1 MSDIID
7 NRDRHLAEQI
17 RTNLDSST
25 AAHFAVGYFFLSGFT
40 AIADKLPHI
49 KHLRLLI
56 GNTTNRQ
63 TIEQIAQGYQQLEL
77 IEDRLDAQTYPN
89 HQALVTDN
97 SKQVRSQLELMEQ
110 SDESETLVKNLVQTI
125 EEKRLEVKVYTKGVL
140 HAKAYIFDYGDIFD
154 GKGKKLDR
162 SEQGI
167 AIVGSSNLTL
177 SGLNNNTELN
187 VVIHGNDNHQQL
199 TNWFDQLWDV
209 AEDFDAVLMQEMKQ
223 SWVMNIA
230 TPYDVYMKTLYH
242 LVRDRLELA
251 PVDIIIDPN
260 DISKQLADFQTRAV
274 QNAIQNIQNYGGAFV
289 SDVVGLGK
297 SYIGAAIVKR
307 MEQKERARTLII
319 CPPPLMEMWER
330 YNEKYHLNARVL
342 SMGMLKSDDE
352 HGLRTL
358 LEDEKYKHR
367 DFVLVDESH
376 HLRNYGTQRYKVL
389 QAYLAAGD
397 KRCCFLTATPRNKSA
412 WDIYHQIK
420 LFHQTDITNLPIDP
434 QNLKLYFQMVEKGD
448 RNLPDLLSHILI
460 RRTRNHILR
469 FYGLDS
475 ETNLSIATSPHIN
488 EYLSGQRKAYILVGG
503 RHQYFP
509 KRRLE
514 TIEYSIE
521 DTYDGL
527 YQQLRQYLGKS
538 SKQKSLKTLTN
549 TLCYAR
555 YGLGNYVLASK
566 QQQEPYKG
574 LQTAG
579 SNLRG
584 LIRVLLFKRFESSVY
599 AFQQTIDR
607 MILAH
612 ERFLIGLDGGLIPAG
627 KEAQDILNDDEAAGE
642 DELDIIDA
650 LRSVSGKYDIEDF
663 VGGASLQE
671 NRAKLTK
678 HIAHDLK
685 ILKQIH
691 QLVAPITPAQDA
703 KLQTLKQWLAKPDI
717 LGKKQIIF
725 TQYADTA
732 QYLYNQITDGSKR
745 SDIEVIHS
753 NSGKDKGRLVQRFA
767 PKANDNYQLKPGET
781 ELNTL
786 IATDILAEGL
796 NLQDGDMIINYDLH
810 WNPVKLIQRF
820 GRIDRIGTEK
830 ETIYGYNFLPELG
843 IEKNLGL
850 KERLQRRIQEIHET
864 IGEDSAILDNS
875 EQLNENA
882 MYAIYEHRDKQLDL
896 FDLEPAPPIDLTDA
910 EEMLRQ
916 LQQHNPNEFDRIVNL
931 PNGIRTAKLAQET
944 GTFVFCESSN
954 INDPSAKRY
963 PQLFL
968 LDRSGEIIS
977 RDISKILS
985 MITAKED
992 TPTALLPQTHN
1003 QTVTQTLRKFGKE
1016 VKIRQSEQRDVKLT
1030 PPQNYI
1036 LRELEKVFKD
1046 DAKEDV
1052 KLIISKLIQTVKS
1065 IHNSTILR
1073 ELKLIKTSDLTG
1085 QSLLNK
1091 LIYLYQQYDLK
1102 AQVNSAPE
1110 PKSDLSIS
1118 KIICSSALQGLGKS

>member
-1 MSDIID
+1 MPTNDIID
-7 NRDRHLAEQI
+7 NRTHKLAEQI

-77 IEDRLDAQTYPN
+77 IRDRQEAQQYPKG
-89 HQALVTDN
+89 QEKQTILADN
-97 SKQVRSQLELMEQ
+97 SHHLRSQLELMEQ
-110 SDESETLVKNLVQTI
+110 SDESEALVKNLVQTI

-162 SEQGI
+162 SERGI

-177 SGLNNNTELN
+177 SGLENNTELN

-199 TNWFDQLWDV
+199 TEWFDRLWDE

-260 DISKQLADFQTRAV
+260 DISKQLAEFQTRAV
-274 QNAIQNIQNYGGAFV
+274 QNAIQNIQKYGGAFV

-297 SYIGAAIVKR
+297 SYIGAAIVKW
-307 MEQKERARTLII
+307 MEQHERARTLII
-319 CPPPLMEMWER
+319 CPPPLIDMWER

-342 SMGMLKSDDE
+342 SMGMLKSDNE

-389 QAYLAAGD
+389 QEYLAAGD
-397 KRCCFLTATPRNKSA
+397 RRCCFLTATPRNKSA

-420 LFHQTDITNLPIDP
+420 LFHPTDITNLPIDP
-434 QNLKLYFQMVEKGD
+434 PDLKQYFSMVEKGE

-469 FYGLDS
+469 FYGFDS
-475 ETNLSIATSPHIN
+475 ETNLPIASNPNFN
-488 EYLSGQRKAYILVGG
+488 EYLSGQRKAYIIVGG
-503 RHQYFP
+503 KHQYFP

-521 DTYDGL
+521 DTYNGL

-538 SKQKSLKTLTN
+538 SKQKSLRTLTN

-555 YGLGNYVLASK
+555 YGLGNYVLPSK

-579 SNLRG
+579 ANLRG

-642 DELDIIDA
+642 DELDIIEA

-663 VGGASLQE
+663 D
-671 NRAKLTK
+671 RAKLTK

-732 QYLYNQITDGSKR
+732 QYLYNQITDDSDR
-745 SDIEVIHS
+745 TDIEVIHS

-767 PKANDNYQLKPGET
+767 PKANHNYQLKSGET

-850 KERLQRRIQEIHET
+850 KEKLKLRIQEIHET

-882 MYAIYEHRDKQLDL
+882 MYAIYEQPKGKQLN
-896 FDLEPAPPIDLTDA
+896 FFEPEPVELTNLTDA
-910 EEMLRQ
+910 EAMFRQ
-916 LQQHNPNEFDRIVNL
+916 LQRDNPDEFDRIVNL

-944 GTFVFCESSN
+944 GTFVFCESGN
-954 INDPSAKRY
+954 INNPSANRY

-968 LDRSGEIIS
+968 LDREGKEVS

-985 MITAKED
+985 IITAQEN

-1003 QTVTQTLRKFGKE
+1003 KTVTKALRRFSKE
-1016 VKIRQSEQRDVKLT
+1016 VGDRQSEQRNFKLT
-1030 PPQNYI
+1030 PAHKYI
-1036 LRELEKVFKD
+1036 LKELEKLFKD
-1046 DAKEDV
+1046 DAEEELKSTINE
-1052 KLIISKLIQTVKS
+1052 LIKTVKS
-1065 IHNSTILR
+1065 IHNPTILR
-1073 ELKLIKTSDLTG
+1073 ELKIVKDNASTG
-1085 QSLLNK
+1085 QSLLSK
-1091 LIYLYQQYDLK
+1091 LFYLYQQYDLK
-1102 AQVNSAPE
+1102 AQINSVSE
-1110 PKSDLSIS
+1110 PKNDLSIS
-1118 KIICSSALQGLGKS
+1118 KIVCSSSLQSFG

>member
-97 SKQVRSQLELMEQ
+97 SKQVRSQLELLEQ

-125 EEKRLEVKVYTKGVL
+125 ESKRLEVKVYTKGVL

-199 TNWFDQLWDV
+199 TNWFDELWDV

-223 SWVMNIA
+223 SWVMNLA

-274 QNAIQNIQNYGGAFV
+274 ENALKNIENYGGAFV

-319 CPPPLMEMWER
+319 CPPPLIKMWED
-330 YNEKYHLNARVL
+330 YNEKYQLNARVL
-342 SMGMLKSDDE
+342 SMGMLKRDKE
-352 HGLRTL
+352 HDLRAL

-389 QAYLAAGD
+389 QEYLAAGD
-397 KRCCFLTATPRNKSA
+397 RRCCFLTATPRNKSA

-434 QNLKLYFQMVEKGD
+434 PDLKQYFQMVEKGE

-475 ETNLSIATSPHIN
+475 ETNLSIASSPHIN

-521 DTYDGL
+521 DTYKGL

-538 SKQKSLKTLTN
+538 SQQKSLKTLTN

-579 SNLRG
+579 ANLRG

-612 ERFLIGLDGGLIPAG
+612 NRFLIGLQEGIIPAG
-627 KEAQDILNDDEAAGE
+627 KDAQVILNDEEAAGE

-663 VGGASLQE
+663 D
-671 NRAKLTK
+671 RAKLTK

-732 QYLYNQITDGSKR
+732 QYLYSQITDGINR
-745 SDIEVIHS
+745 DDIEVIHS

-850 KERLQRRIQEIHET
+850 KEKLQRRIQEIHET

-882 MYAIYEHRDKQLDL
+882 MYAIYEHRDKQLDI
-896 FDLEPAPPIDLTDA
+896 FDLEPVPPIDLTDA

-916 LQQHNPNEFDRIVNL
+916 LQRDNPDEFNRIVNL
-931 PNGIRTAKLAQET
+931 PNGIRTAKLASET
-944 GTFVFCESSN
+944 GTFVFCESSS
-954 INDPSAKRY
+954 IDDPSEKRY
-963 PQLFL
+963 PQLLL
-968 LDRSGEIIS
+968 LDRSGQEIS
-977 RDISKILS
+977 RDISKILA
-985 MITAKED
+985 IVAAPKN
-992 TPTALLPQTHN
+992 TPSSLLSQTHN
-1003 QTVTQTLRKFGKE
+1003 QIVTQTLRRFSKE
-1016 VKIRQSEQRDVKLT
+1016 VKQRQSEQRDFKLT
-1030 PPQNYI
+1030 APQNYI
-1036 LRELEKVFKD
+1036 LRELEKLFKD
-1046 DAKEDV
+1046 DVEEDS
-1052 KLIISKLIQTVKS
+1052 KLIINELIKAVKS
-1065 IHNSTILR
+1065 IHNPIILQ
-1073 ELKLIKTSDLTG
+1073 ELKNIKKNGFTE
-1085 QSLLNK
+1085 QSLLDK
-1091 LIYLYQQYDLK
+1091 VIDLYQQYNLK
-1102 AQVNSAPE
+1102 DQINSVSE

-1118 KIICSSALQGLGKS
+1118 KIVCSSDLQGFGKS

>member
-1 MSDIID
+1 M
-7 NRDRHLAEQI
+7 
-17 RTNLDSST
+17 
-25 AAHFAVGYFFLSGFT
+25 
-40 AIADKLPHI
+40 
-49 KHLRLLI
+49 
-56 GNTTNRQ
+56 
-63 TIEQIAQGYQQLEL
+63 
-77 IEDRLDAQTYPN
+77 
-89 HQALVTDN
+89 
-97 SKQVRSQLELMEQ
+97 VR
-110 SDESETLVKNLVQTI
+110 V
-125 EEKRLEVKVYTKGVL
+125 
-140 HAKAYIFDYGDIFD
+140 
-154 GKGKKLDR
+154 KKLDR

-199 TNWFDQLWDV
+199 TNWFDELWDV

-260 DISKQLADFQTRAV
+260 DISKQIADFQTRAV
-274 QNAIQNIQNYGGAFV
+274 ENALKNIENYGGAFV

-319 CPPPLMEMWER
+319 CPPPLMDMWER
-330 YNEKYHLNARVL
+330 YNEKYQLNARVL
-342 SMGMLKSDDE
+342 SMGMLKSDNE

-389 QAYLAAGD
+389 QEYLAAGD

-412 WDIYHQIK
+412 KDIYHQIK
-420 LFHQTDITNLPIDP
+420 LFHPTDITNLPIDP
-434 QNLKLYFQMVEKGD
+434 PDLKQYFGMVEKGE

-475 ETNLSIATSPHIN
+475 ETNLSNGLPSATAIATSPHIN

-521 DTYDGL
+521 ETYNGL
-527 YQQLRQYLGKS
+527 YQQLRQYLAKS
-538 SKQKSLKTLTN
+538 NKQKSLKTLTN

-555 YGLGNYVLASK
+555 YGLGNYVLAAK

-574 LQTAG
+574 LQIAG
-579 SNLRG
+579 ANLRG

-607 MILAH
+607 MIRAH
-612 ERFLIGLDGGLIPAG
+612 ERFLIGLNGGLIPAG

-642 DELDIIDA
+642 DELDIIDT

-663 VGGASLQE
+663 D
-671 NRAKLTK
+671 RAKLTK

-732 QYLYNQITDGSKR
+732 QYLYNQITDDSNR

-767 PKANDNYQLKPGET
+767 PKANDNYQLKSGET

-850 KERLQRRIQEIHET
+850 KEKLKLRIQEIHET

-896 FDLEPAPPIDLTDA
+896 FDLEPASPIDLTDA

-916 LQQHNPNEFDRIVNL
+916 LQQHNPDEFDRIVNL
-931 PNGIRTAKLAQET
+931 PNGIRTAKLAQEA

-954 INDPSAKRY
+954 INDPSANKY

-968 LDRSGEIIS
+968 LDRDGEIIS

-985 MITAKED
+985 IITAKED
-992 TPTALLPQTHN
+992 TQTALLPQAHN
-1003 QTVTQTLRKFGKE
+1003 QTVTKTLRDFSKE
-1016 VKIRQSEQRDVKLT
+1016 VKQRQSEQHSFKLN
-1030 PPQNYI
+1030 PVQKYI
-1036 LRELEKVFKD
+1036 LRELRTLFKD
-1046 DAKEDV
+1046 STEEYLRSTINE
-1052 KLIISKLIQTVKS
+1052 LIRTVKS
-1065 IHNSTILR
+1065 IHNPTILR
-1073 ELKLIKTSDLTG
+1073 ELKIVKDNSFTG
-1085 QSLLNK
+1085 QRLLTK

-1102 AQVNSAPE
+1102 AQINSAPA

-1118 KIICSSALQGLGKS
+1118 KIICSSALQGLGRN

>member
-97 SKQVRSQLELMEQ
+97 SKQVRSQLELLEQ

-125 EEKRLEVKVYTKGVL
+125 ESKRLEVKVYTKGVL

-199 TNWFDQLWDV
+199 TNWFDELWDV

-223 SWVMNIA
+223 SWVMNLA

-251 PVDIIIDPN
+251 PIDIIIDPN

-274 QNAIQNIQNYGGAFV
+274 ENALKNIENYGGAFV

-319 CPPPLMEMWER
+319 CPPPLIKMWED
-330 YNEKYHLNARVL
+330 YNEKYQLNARVL
-342 SMGMLKSDDE
+342 SMGMLKRDKE
-352 HGLRTL
+352 HDLRAL

-389 QAYLAAGD
+389 QEYLAAGD
-397 KRCCFLTATPRNKSA
+397 RRCCFLTATPRNKSA
-412 WDIYHQIK
+412 WDIYYQIK

-434 QNLKLYFQMVEKGD
+434 PDLKQYFQMVEKGE

-475 ETNLSIATSPHIN
+475 ETNLSIASSPHIN

-521 DTYDGL
+521 DTYKGL

-538 SKQKSLKTLTN
+538 SQQKSLKTLTN

-579 SNLRG
+579 ANLRG

-612 ERFLIGLDGGLIPAG
+612 NRFLIGLQEGIIPAG
-627 KEAQDILNDDEAAGE
+627 KDAQVILNDEEAAGE

-663 VGGASLQE
+663 D
-671 NRAKLTK
+671 RAKLTK

-703 KLQTLKQWLAKPDI
+703 KLQTLKHWLAKPDI

-732 QYLYNQITDGSKR
+732 QYLYSQITDGINR
-745 SDIEVIHS
+745 DDIEVIHS

-767 PKANDNYQLKPGET
+767 PKANDNYQFKPGET

-850 KERLQRRIQEIHET
+850 KEKLQRRIQEIHET

-882 MYAIYEHRDKQLDL
+882 MYAIYEHRDKQLDI
-896 FDLEPAPPIDLTDA
+896 FDLEPVPPIDLTDA

-916 LQQHNPNEFDRIVNL
+916 LQRDNPDEFNRIVNL
-931 PNGIRTAKLAQET
+931 PNGIRTAKLASET

-954 INDPSAKRY
+954 INDPSEKRY
-963 PQLFL
+963 PQLLL
-968 LDRSGEIIS
+968 LDRSGQEIS
-977 RDISKILS
+977 RDISKILA
-985 MITAKED
+985 IVAAPKN
-992 TPTALLPQTHN
+992 TPSSLLSQTHN
-1003 QTVTQTLRKFGKE
+1003 QIVTQTLRRFSKE
-1016 VKIRQSEQRDVKLT
+1016 VKQRQSEQRDFKLT
-1030 PPQNYI
+1030 APQNYI
-1036 LRELEKVFKD
+1036 LRELEKLFKD
-1046 DAKEDV
+1046 DIEEDL
-1052 KLIISKLIQTVKS
+1052 KLIINELIRAIKS
-1065 IHNSTILR
+1065 IHNPIILQ
-1073 ELKLIKTSDLTG
+1073 ELKNIKKNGFTG
-1085 QSLLNK
+1085 QSLLDK
-1091 LIYLYQQYDLK
+1091 VIDLYQQYNLK
-1102 AQVNSAPE
+1102 AQIDSVPE
-1110 PKSDLSIS
+1110 RKSDLSIS
-1118 KIICSSALQGLGKS
+1118 KIICSSDLQGLGD

>member
-1 MSDIID
+1 MPTNDIID
-7 NRDRHLAEQI
+7 NRTHKLAEQI

-63 TIEQIAQGYQQLEL
+63 TIEQIAQGYQQLEI
-77 IEDRLDAQTYPN
+77 IEDRLEAQEFANRQT
-89 HQALVTDN
+89 LVTDN

-110 SDESETLVKNLVQTI
+110 SDESETLVKNIVQMI

-177 SGLNNNTELN
+177 SGLKNNTELN

-199 TNWFDQLWDV
+199 TNWFDKLWDE
-209 AEDFDAVLMQEMKQ
+209 AEDFDAALMQEMKQ

-251 PVDIIIDPN
+251 SVDIIIDPN
-260 DISKQLADFQTRAV
+260 DISKKLAEFQTRAV
-274 QNAIQNIQNYGGAFV
+274 ENALKNIENYGGAFV

-307 MEQKERARTLII
+307 MEPARTLII
-319 CPPPLMEMWER
+319 CPPPLIEMWR
-330 YNEKYHLNARVL
+330 SYRATYHLNAEIL
-342 SMGMLKSDDE
+342 SMGMLKSDNE

-358 LEDEKYKHR
+358 LEDKIYKHC
-367 DFVLVDESH
+367 DFVLIDESH

-412 WDIYHQIK
+412 WDIYYQIK

-434 QNLKLYFQMVEKGD
+434 PDLNQYFQMVEKGE

-475 ETNLSIATSPHIN
+475 ETNLSIATSPYIN

-503 RHQYFP
+503 RQQYFP

-521 DTYDGL
+521 DTYNGL

-538 SKQKSLKTLTN
+538 NKQKSLRTLTN

-579 SNLRG
+579 ANLRG

-607 MILAH
+607 MIRAH
-612 ERFLIGLDGGLIPAG
+612 ERFLLGLNGGLIPAG

-663 VGGASLQE
+663 D
-671 NRAKLTK
+671 RAKLTK
-678 HIAHDLK
+678 HITHDLD

-703 KLQTLKQWLAKPDI
+703 KLQTLKKWLAKPDI

-732 QYLYNQITDGSKR
+732 QYLYDQITLDSDRK
-745 SDIEVIHS
+745 DIEVIHS
-753 NSGKDKGRLVQRFA
+753 NSGKDKGSLVQRFA
-767 PKANDNYQLKPGET
+767 PKSNQYQLKAGET

-850 KERLQRRIQEIHET
+850 KEKLKLRIQEIHET

-896 FDLEPAPPIDLTDA
+896 FDLEPAQPIDLTDA
-910 EEMLRQ
+910 EAMLRQ
-916 LQQHNPNEFDRIVNL
+916 LQQHNPDEFDRIVNL

-954 INDPSAKRY
+954 INDPSEKRY
-963 PQLFL
+963 PQLL
-968 LDRSGEIIS
+968 LIDRDGKEI

-1003 QTVTQTLRKFGKE
+1003 QTVTQALREFSKD
-1016 VKIRQSEQRDVKLT
+1016 VKARQSEQRDFKLT
-1030 PPQNYI
+1030 PAQKYI
-1036 LRELEKVFKD
+1036 LKELEKLFKD
-1046 DAKEDV
+1046 DAEEDL
-1052 KLIISKLIQTVKS
+1052 KSIINELIRTVKS
-1065 IHNSTILR
+1065 IHNPIILQ
-1073 ELKLIKTSDLTG
+1073 ELKNIKNNGSVG

-1091 LIYLYQQYDLK
+1091 LINLYRQYDLK
-1102 AQVNSAPE
+1102 AQINSTPQ
-1110 PKSDLSIS
+1110 PKNDLSIS
-1118 KIICSSALQGLGKS
+1118 KIVCSSYLQGF

>member
-1 MSDIID
+1 MPTNDIID
-7 NRDRHLAEQI
+7 NRTHKLAEQI

-63 TIEQIAQGYQQLEL
+63 TIEQIAQGYQRLEI
-77 IEDRLDAQTYPN
+77 IEERLEAQEFADRQT
-89 HQALVTDN
+89 LVTDN

-110 SDESETLVKNLVQTI
+110 SDESETLVKNLVQMI

-140 HAKAYIFDYGDIFD
+140 HAKAYIFDYGEIFD

-199 TNWFDQLWDV
+199 TNWFDELWDK

-251 PVDIIIDPN
+251 PADIIIDPN
-260 DISKQLADFQTRAV
+260 DISKKLANFQAV
-274 QNAIQNIQNYGGAFV
+274 AVDNAIKNIRDYGGAFV

-307 MEQKERARTLII
+307 IRARTLII
-319 CPPPLMEMWER
+319 CPPPLIKMWRR
-330 YNEKYHLNARVL
+330 YIAKYHLNAEVL
-342 SMGMLKSDDE
+342 SMGMLKGDKE

-358 LEDEKYKHR
+358 LENEIYKYC
-367 DFVLVDESH
+367 DFILVDESH
-376 HLRNYGTQRYKVL
+376 HLRSYRTQRYKVL
-389 QAYLAAGD
+389 QEYLAAGD
-397 KRCCFLTATPRNKSA
+397 RRCCFLTATPRNKSA

-434 QNLKLYFQMVEKGD
+434 PDLKQYFQMVEKGD
-448 RNLPDLLSHILI
+448 RSLPDLLSHILI

-521 DTYDGL
+521 DTYNGL

-538 SKQKSLKTLTN
+538 NKQKSLKTLTN

-555 YGLGNYVLASK
+555 YGLGNYVLAAK

-579 SNLRG
+579 ANLRG

-627 KEAQDILNDDEAAGE
+627 KEAQDILNDDEASDE
-642 DELDIIDA
+642 ELDIIAA
-650 LRSVSGKYDIEDF
+650 LRPVSDTYKIEDF
-663 VGGASLQE
+663 DS
-671 NRAKLTK
+671 AKLTK

-732 QYLYNQITDGSKR
+732 QYLYNQITDGSDR

-850 KERLQRRIQEIHET
+850 KEKLKLRIQEIHET
-864 IGEDSAILDNS
+864 IGEDSAILDND
-875 EQLNENA
+875 EDLNADA

-916 LQQHNPNEFDRIVNL
+916 LQQHNPDEFDRIVNL
-931 PNGIRTAKLAQET
+931 PNGIRTARLAKET

-954 INDPSAKRY
+954 INDPSEKRY

-968 LDRSGEIIS
+968 LDRDGKEIS

-1003 QTVTQTLRKFGKE
+1003 QTVSQTLRRFSKE
-1016 VKIRQSEQRDVKLT
+1016 VKIRRSEQRDFKLT
-1030 PPQNYI
+1030 SPQKHI
-1036 LRELEKVFKD
+1036 LKELEKLFKD
-1046 DAKEDV
+1046 DAEE
-1052 KLIISKLIQTVKS
+1052 KLKSTINELVRTVKS
-1065 IHNSTILR
+1065 IHNPTILR
-1073 ELKLIKTSDLTG
+1073 ELKIIKDNGFTG

-1091 LIYLYQQYDLK
+1091 LIYLYKQYDLK
-1102 AQVNSAPE
+1102 AQINSVSE
-1110 PKSDLSIS
+1110 PKNDLSIS
-1118 KIICSSALQGLGKS
+1118 KIICSSALQGLGRN

>member
-1 MSDIID
+1 MPTNDIID
-7 NRDRHLAEQI
+7 NRTHKLAEQI

-77 IEDRLDAQTYPN
+77 IRDRQEAQEFPN
-89 HQALVTDN
+89 HQALITDN
-97 SKQVRSQLELMEQ
+97 SKQVRSQLELMDQ

-140 HAKAYIFDYGDIFD
+140 HAKAYIFDYGEIFD

-162 SEQGI
+162 SEQGV

-199 TNWFDQLWDV
+199 TNWFDELWDV

-230 TPYDVYMKTLYH
+230 TPYDVYMKTLCH
-242 LVRDRLELA
+242 LVRDRLEA
-251 PVDIIIDPN
+251 TPVEIFVDPN
-260 DISKQLADFQTRAV
+260 DISKQLAEFQTRAV
-274 QNAIQNIQNYGGAFV
+274 QNAVQNIQNYGGAFV

-297 SYIGAAIVKR
+297 SFIGAAIIKW
-307 MEQKERARTLII
+307 MEQHERARTLII
-319 CPPPLMEMWER
+319 CPAPLIEMWER

-342 SMGMLKSDDE
+342 SMGMLKSDSE
-352 HGLRTL
+352 SGLRTL
-358 LEDEKYKHR
+358 LEDEKYKNR
-367 DFVLVDESH
+367 DFLLVDESH

-389 QAYLAAGD
+389 QEYLAAGD
-397 KRCCFLTATPRNKSA
+397 RRCCFLTATPRNKSA

-434 QNLKLYFQMVEKGD
+434 PDLKKYFQLIEKGE

-475 ETNLSIATSPHIN
+475 KTNLPIVTN
-488 EYLSGQRKAYILVGG
+488 FQEYLSGQRKAYIMVGG
-503 RHQYFP
+503 KQQFFP
-509 KRRLE
+509 RRQLE

-521 DTYDGL
+521 DTYNGL
-527 YQQLRQYLGKS
+527 YQQLRQHLGKAN
-538 SKQKSLKTLTN
+538 SKKSVKTLSDS
-549 TLCYAR
+549 LCYAR
-555 YGLGNYVLASK
+555 YGLGNYVLTAK
-566 QQQEPYKG
+566 QKQEPYQG
-574 LQTAG
+574 LQKAG
-579 SNLRG
+579 ANLRG

-612 ERFLIGLDGGLIPAG
+612 ERFLVGLDAGLIPAG
-627 KEAQDILNDDEAAGE
+627 KEAQDILNDQEAAGE
-642 DELDIIDA
+642 ELDIIAA
-650 LRSVSGKYDIEDF
+650 LRPISDKYDIQDF
-663 VGGASLQE
+663 NA
-671 NRAKLTK
+671 AKLQQ
-678 HIAHDLK
+678 HISHDLH
-685 ILKQIH
+685 ILRQI
-691 QLVAPITPAQDA
+691 QVLVSPITPAQDA
-703 KLQTLKQWLAKPDI
+703 KLQTLKQWLDKPTI
-717 LGKKQIIF
+717 KGKKQIIF

-732 QYLYNQITDGSKR
+732 QYLYDQLTIDTDR
-745 SDIEVIHS
+745 QDIEVIHS
-753 NSGKDKGRLVQRFA
+753 NNGKDKGHLVQRFA
-767 PKANDNYQLKPGET
+767 PRANDHYQLKSEET

-850 KERLQRRIQEIHET
+850 KQKLQSRIKEIHET
-864 IGEDSAILDNS
+864 IGEDSAILDSS
-875 EQLNENA
+875 EELNESM
-882 MYAIYEHRDKQLDL
+882 MYAIYEKPKDKQLDL
-896 FDLEPAPPIDLTDA
+896 FALEPAPLIDLTDA
-910 EEMLRQ
+910 EELLRQ
-916 LQQHNPNEFDRIVNL
+916 LRQHNPDEFDRIVSL
-931 PNGIRTAKLAQET
+931 PNGIRTARMSQEQ
-944 GTFVFCESSN
+944 GTFVFCESNN
-954 INDPSAKRY
+954 INDPNLKSY
-963 PQLFL
+963 QQLL
-968 LDRSGEIIS
+968 LLNQEGTVVS

-985 MITAKED
+985 IIAAQED
-992 TPTALLPQTHN
+992 TPSLLLPQTYN
-1003 QTVTQTLRKFGKE
+1003 KTVTQTLRGFSKE
-1016 VKIRQSEQRDVKLT
+1016 AKQRQSEQHSHKLDT
-1030 PPQNYI
+1030 SQKYI
-1036 LRELEKVFKD
+1036 LCELEKLFKD
-1046 DAKEDV
+1046 DTEAYLKTAIYELTRIV
-1052 KLIISKLIQTVKS
+1052 KD
-1065 IHNSTILR
+1065 IHSSTILK
-1073 ELKLIKTSDLTG
+1073 EFKTIKNNGIVGQLLLDKLTDL
-1085 QSLLNK
+1085 
-1091 LIYLYQQYDLK
+1091 YWQYDLK
-1102 AQVNSAPE
+1102 TQVNSLPE
-1110 PKSDLSIS
+1110 AKKDLLIS
-1118 KIICSSALQGLGKS
+1118 KIICGSALQRLGEP

>member
-199 TNWFDQLWDV
+199 TNWFDELWDV

-274 QNAIQNIQNYGGAFV
+274 ENALKNIENYGGAFV

-319 CPPPLMEMWER
+319 CPPPLMKMWED

-342 SMGMLKSDDE
+342 SMGMLKRDKE
-352 HGLRTL
+352 HDLRAL

-389 QAYLAAGD
+389 QEYLAAGD
-397 KRCCFLTATPRNKSA
+397 RRCCFLTATPRNKSA
-412 WDIYHQIK
+412 LDIYHQIK

-434 QNLKLYFQMVEKGD
+434 PDLKQYFGMVEKGE

-475 ETNLSIATSPHIN
+475 ETNLSIAASPHIN

-521 DTYDGL
+521 DTYKNGL
-527 YQQLRQYLGKS
+527 YQDLRKYLGIGKS

-579 SNLRG
+579 ANLRG

-612 ERFLIGLDGGLIPAG
+612 ERFLLGLQEGIIPAG
-627 KEAQDILNDDEAAGE
+627 KDAQAILNDEEAAGE

-663 VGGASLQE
+663 DRV
-671 NRAKLTK
+671 KLTK
-678 HIAHDLK
+678 HITHDLK

-691 QLVAPITPAQDA
+691 QLVVPIIPAQDA

-732 QYLYNQITDGSKR
+732 QYLYDQITDDSDR
-745 SDIEVIHS
+745 DDIEVIHS

-850 KERLQRRIQEIHET
+850 KEKLQRRIQEIHET

-896 FDLEPAPPIDLTDA
+896 FDLEPAPSIDLTDA

-916 LQQHNPNEFDRIVNL
+916 LQRDNPNEFNRIVNL
-931 PNGIRTAKLAQET
+931 PNGIRTAKLASDT
-944 GTFVFCESSN
+944 STFVFCESSN
-954 INDPSAKRY
+954 INDPSEKRY

-1003 QTVTQTLRKFGKE
+1003 QTVAQTLRKFSKE
-1016 VKIRQSEQRDVKLT
+1016 VKQRQSEQRDFKLT
-1030 PPQNYI
+1030 PSQNYI
-1036 LRELEKVFKD
+1036 LRELEKMFKNVE
-1046 DAKEDV
+1046 EDL
-1052 KLIISKLIQTVKS
+1052 KLIINELIRAIKS
-1065 IHNSTILR
+1065 IHNPIILQ
-1073 ELKLIKTSDLTG
+1073 ELKNIKKNGFTG
-1085 QSLLNK
+1085 QSLLDK
-1091 LIYLYQQYDLK
+1091 VIDLYQQYNLK
-1102 AQVNSAPE
+1102 AQIDSVPE
-1110 PKSDLSIS
+1110 PKSNLSIS
-1118 KIICSSALQGLGKS
+1118 KIVCSSDLQGFGKS

>member
-7 NRDRHLAEQI
+7 NRDRHLADQI

-63 TIEQIAQGYQQLEL
+63 TIEQIAQGYQQVEL
-77 IEDRLDAQTYPN
+77 IKDRLEAQTYPKEHEKQTIFAN
-89 HQALVTDN
+89 N
-97 SKQVRSQLELMEQ
+97 SEQVRSQLELLEQ
-110 SDESETLVKNLVQTI
+110 SDESETLVKNLAEMI

-154 GKGKKLDR
+154 NKGKKLDR
-162 SEQGI
+162 PEQGI

-199 TNWFDQLWDV
+199 TNWFDELWNV
-209 AEDFDAVLMQEMKQ
+209 AEDFDAILMKEMKQ

-242 LVRDRLELA
+242 LVHDRLELA
-251 PVDIIIDPN
+251 PAEIIIDPN

-274 QNAIQNIQNYGGAFV
+274 QNAIQNIQKYDGAFV

-297 SYIGAAIVKR
+297 SYIGAAIVKW
-307 MEQKERARTLII
+307 MEQHERARTLII
-319 CPPPLMEMWER
+319 CPPPLIEMWEK
-330 YNEKYHLNARVL
+330 YNEKYQLNARVL
-342 SMGMLKSDDE
+342 SMGMLKSDSE
-352 HGLRTL
+352 QGLRTL

-367 DFVLVDESH
+367 DFVLIDESH

-389 QAYLAAGD
+389 QEYLAAGD

-420 LFHQTDITNLPIDP
+420 LFHPTDITNLPIDP
-434 QNLKLYFQMVEKGD
+434 PDLNEYFKMVEKGE

-469 FYGLDS
+469 FYGFDS
-475 ETNLSIATSPHIN
+475 ETNLPIASYPNFN

-503 RHQYFP
+503 KHQYFP

-521 DTYDGL
+521 DTYNGL

-538 SKQKSLKTLTN
+538 SKQKSLKTLTD

-555 YGLGNYVLASK
+555 YGLGNYVLPSK
-566 QQQEPYKG
+566 QQQDPYKG

-579 SNLRG
+579 ANLRG

-612 ERFLIGLDGGLIPAG
+612 ERFLIGLDSGLIPAG

-642 DELDIIDA
+642 DELDIIEA
-650 LRSVSGKYDIEDF
+650 LRSVSGKYDIDDF
-663 VGGASLQE
+663 D
-671 NRAKLTK
+671 RAKLTK

-717 LGKKQIIF
+717 QGKKQIIF

-732 QYLYNQITDGSKR
+732 QYLFDQIAEDR
-745 SDIEVIHS
+745 QDIEVIHS

-767 PKANDNYQLKPGET
+767 PKANDNYQLKPGEA

-843 IEKNLGL
+843 IERNLGL
-850 KERLQRRIQEIHET
+850 KGKLQRRIQEIHET

-882 MYAIYEHRDKQLDL
+882 MYAIYEHGDKQLDL
-896 FDLEPAPPIDLTDA
+896 FDLEPPPIIDLTDA

-916 LQQHNPNEFDRIVNL
+916 LRQHNPDEFDRIVKL
-931 PNGIRTAKLAQET
+931 PNGIRTAKLAQST
-944 GTFVFCESSN
+944 GTFVFCESSS
-954 INDPSAKRY
+954 INDPSTSRY

-968 LDRSGEIIS
+968 LDQDGKEIS

-985 MITAKED
+985 IIIAKEN

-1003 QTVTQTLRKFGKE
+1003 QTVTQTLHRFSKE
-1016 VKIRQSEQRDVKLT
+1016 VKHRQSEQRDFKLT
-1030 PPQNYI
+1030 SPQKYV
-1036 LRELEKVFKD
+1036 LKELEKLFKD
-1046 DAKEDV
+1046 DVEENTQ
-1052 KLIISKLIQTVKS
+1052 LIIYEFIRAVES
-1065 IHNSTILR
+1065 IYNPVILR
-1073 ELKLIKTSDLTG
+1073 ELKNIKNNGSAGEKLLSELTR
-1085 QSLLNK
+1085 
-1091 LIYLYQQYDLK
+1091 LYQQYDLK
-1102 AQVNSAPE
+1102 TQINSVSE

-1118 KIICSSALQGLGKS
+1118 NIVCSSALLSSGYSSNK

>member
-1 MSDIID
+1 MPTNDIID
-7 NRDRHLAEQI
+7 NRTHKLAEQI

-63 TIEQIAQGYQQLEL
+63 TIEQIAQGYQQLEI
-77 IEDRLDAQTYPN
+77 IEDRLEAQEFADRQT
-89 HQALVTDN
+89 LVTDN

-110 SDESETLVKNLVQTI
+110 SDESETLVKNIVQMI

-140 HAKAYIFDYGDIFD
+140 HAKAYIFDYGEIFD

-199 TNWFDQLWDV
+199 TNWFDELWDV

-251 PVDIIIDPN
+251 PVDIAISPN
-260 DISKQLADFQTRAV
+260 DISKQLTQFQKTAV
-274 QNAIQNIQNYGGAFV
+274 NNAIQNIQKYGGAFV

-307 MEQKERARTLII
+307 MEQHEHARTLII
-319 CPPPLMEMWER
+319 CPPPLIKMWRR
-330 YNEKYHLNARVL
+330 YIAKYHLNAEVL
-342 SMGMLKSDDE
+342 SMGMLKGDKE
-352 HGLRTL
+352 HGLHTL
-358 LEDEKYKHR
+358 LENEVYKYC

-376 HLRNYGTQRYKVL
+376 HLRSYRTQRYKVL

-397 KRCCFLTATPRNKSA
+397 RRCCFLTATPRNKSA

-420 LFHQTDITNLPIDP
+420 LFHQTDTTNLPIDP
-434 QNLKLYFQMVEKGD
+434 PDLKLYFEMVEKGD
-448 RNLPDLLSHILI
+448 RSLPDLLSHILI
-460 RRTRNHILR
+460 RRTRNQILR
-469 FYGLDS
+469 YYGLDS
-475 ETNLSIATSPHIN
+475 ETNLPIDKSPHIN

-521 DTYDGL
+521 DTYNGL

-538 SKQKSLKTLTN
+538 DKQKSLKTLTN

-555 YGLGNYVLASK
+555 YGLGNYVLSSK

-579 SNLRG
+579 ANLRG

-612 ERFLIGLDGGLIPAG
+612 ERFLLGLQEGIIPAG
-627 KEAQDILNDDEAAGE
+627 KDAQAILNDEEAAGE

-663 VGGASLQE
+663 D
-671 NRAKLTK
+671 RPKLTK

-732 QYLYNQITDGSKR
+732 QYLYNQITDGSR
-745 SDIEVIHS
+745 REDIEVIHS

-767 PKANDNYQLKPGET
+767 PNANDNYQLKPGET

-850 KERLQRRIQEIHET
+850 KEKLQRRIQEIHET

-882 MYAIYEHRDKQLDL
+882 MYAIYEQSQGKQLN
-896 FDLEPAPPIDLTDA
+896 FFEPEPTEVTNLTDA
-910 EEMLRQ
+910 EEKLRKIQ
-916 LQQHNPNEFDRIVNL
+916 RDNPDEFDRIVNL

-954 INDPSAKRY
+954 INDPSEKRY
-963 PQLFL
+963 PQLL
-968 LDRSGEIIS
+968 LIDRDGKEIS
-977 RDISKILS
+977 RDISKILL

-992 TPTALLPQTHN
+992 TPTVLLPQTHN
-1003 QTVTQTLRKFGKE
+1003 QTVTQALREFSKD
-1016 VKIRQSEQRDVKLT
+1016 VKARQSEQRDFKLT
-1030 PPQNYI
+1030 PAQKYI
-1036 LRELEKVFKD
+1036 LKELEKLFKD
-1046 DAKEDV
+1046 DAEEDL
-1052 KLIISKLIQTVKS
+1052 KSIINELIRTVKS
-1065 IHNSTILR
+1065 IHNPIILQ
-1073 ELKLIKTSDLTG
+1073 ELKNIKNNGSVG

-1091 LIYLYQQYDLK
+1091 LINLYRQYDLK
-1102 AQVNSAPE
+1102 AQINSTPQ
-1110 PKSDLSIS
+1110 PKNDLSIS
-1118 KIICSSALQGLGKS
+1118 KIVCSSYLQGF

>member
-1 MSDIID
+1 MPTNDIID
-7 NRDRHLAEQI
+7 NRTHKLAEQI

-63 TIEQIAQGYQQLEL
+63 TIEQIAQGYQQLEI
-77 IEDRLDAQTYPN
+77 IEDRLEAQEFADRQT
-89 HQALVTDN
+89 LVTDN

-110 SDESETLVKNLVQTI
+110 SDESETLVKNLVHTI

-154 GKGKKLDR
+154 SQGKKLDR

-199 TNWFDQLWDV
+199 TNWFDELWDK

-274 QNAIQNIQNYGGAFV
+274 ENALKNIENYGGAFV

-307 MEQKERARTLII
+307 MEKKERARTLII
-319 CPPPLMEMWER
+319 CPPPLMEMWDR
-330 YNEKYHLNARVL
+330 YNEKYQLNARVL
-342 SMGMLKSDDE
+342 SMGMLKSDNE

-412 WDIYHQIK
+412 LDIYHQIK
-420 LFHQTDITNLPIDP
+420 LFHQNDVTNIPIDP
-434 QNLKLYFQMVEKGD
+434 PDLKQYFQMVEKGE

-521 DTYDGL
+521 DTYNGL

-538 SKQKSLKTLTN
+538 NKQKSLKTLTN

-555 YGLGNYVLASK
+555 YGLGNYVLADK

-579 SNLRG
+579 ANLRG

-627 KEAQDILNDDEAAGE
+627 KEAQGVLNDDEASDE
-642 DELDIIDA
+642 ELDIIAA
-650 LRSVSGKYDIEDF
+650 LRPVSDTYKIEDF
-663 VGGASLQE
+663 DS
-671 NRAKLTK
+671 AKLTK
-678 HIAHDLK
+678 HIAHDLE
-685 ILKQIH
+685 ILRQIH
-691 QLVAPITPAQDA
+691 KLVAPITPVQDA

-732 QYLYNQITDGSKR
+732 QYLYNQITDNSDR

-753 NSGKDKGRLVQRFA
+753 NSDKDKGRLVQRFA
-767 PKANDNYQLKPGET
+767 PKANDNYQLKAGET

-850 KERLQRRIQEIHET
+850 KEKLKLRIQEIHET
-864 IGEDSAILDNS
+864 IGEDSAILDND
-875 EQLNENA
+875 EQLNVDA

-916 LQQHNPNEFDRIVNL
+916 LQQHNPDEFDRIVNL
-931 PNGIRTAKLAQET
+931 PNGIRTARLAKET

-954 INDPSAKRY
+954 INDPSEKRY

-968 LDRSGEIIS
+968 LDRDGKEIS

-1003 QTVTQTLRKFGKE
+1003 QTVTQTLRKFSKE
-1016 VKIRQSEQRDVKLT
+1016 VSDRRSEQRDVKLT
-1030 PPQNYI
+1030 PAQKYI
-1036 LRELEKVFKD
+1036 LKELGKLFKD
-1046 DAKEDV
+1046 DAEEDLRSTINE
-1052 KLIISKLIQTVKS
+1052 LIRAVKS
-1065 IHNSTILR
+1065 IHNPIILQ
-1073 ELKLIKTSDLTG
+1073 ELKNIKNNGFVG
-1085 QSLLNK
+1085 QSLLNQ
-1091 LIYLYQQYDLK
+1091 LVNLYRQYDLK
-1102 AQVNSAPE
+1102 TQLNSTPQS
-1110 PKSDLSIS
+1110 KNDLSLS
-1118 KIICSSALQGLGKS
+1118 KIVCSSYLQGF

>member
-125 EEKRLEVKVYTKGVL
+125 ESKRLEVKVYTKGVL
-140 HAKAYIFDYGDIFD
+140 HAKAYIFDYGEIFD

-199 TNWFDQLWDV
+199 TNWFDELWDV

-274 QNAIQNIQNYGGAFV
+274 ENALKNIENYGGAFV

-330 YNEKYHLNARVL
+330 YNEKYQLNARVL
-342 SMGMLKSDDE
+342 SMGMLKRDKE
-352 HGLRTL
+352 HDLRAL

-389 QAYLAAGD
+389 QEYLAAGD
-397 KRCCFLTATPRNKSA
+397 RRCCFLTATPRNKSA

-434 QNLKLYFQMVEKGD
+434 PDLKQYFGMVEKGE

-503 RHQYFP
+503 KHQYFP

-521 DTYDGL
+521 DTYNGL

-538 SKQKSLKTLTN
+538 NKQKSLKTLTN

-555 YGLGNYVLASK
+555 YGLGNYVLADK
-566 QQQEPYKG
+566 RQQEPYKG

-579 SNLRG
+579 ANLRG

-612 ERFLIGLDGGLIPAG
+612 ERFLLGLDGGLIPAG
-627 KEAQDILNDDEAAGE
+627 KEAQGVLNDDEASDE
-642 DELDIIDA
+642 ELDIIAA
-650 LRSVSGKYDIEDF
+650 LRPVSDTYKIDD
-663 VGGASLQE
+663 S
-671 NRAKLTK
+671 AKLTK
-678 HIAHDLK
+678 HIAHDLE
-685 ILKQIH
+685 ILRQIH
-691 QLVAPITPAQDA
+691 KLVAPITPAQDA

-732 QYLYNQITDGSKR
+732 QYLYNQITDNSKR
-745 SDIEVIHS
+745 EDIEVIHS

-850 KERLQRRIQEIHET
+850 KEKLKLRIQEIHET

-882 MYAIYEHRDKQLDL
+882 MYAIYEQTQGKQLN
-896 FDLEPAPPIDLTDA
+896 FLEPEPAELINLTDA
-910 EEMLRQ
+910 EAMFRQ
-916 LQQHNPNEFDRIVNL
+916 IQRDNPDEFDRIVNL

-954 INDPSAKRY
+954 INDPSEKRY

-1003 QTVTQTLRKFGKE
+1003 QTVTQTLRQFSKE
-1016 VKIRQSEQRDVKLT
+1016 VKIRRSEQRDFKLT
-1030 PPQNYI
+1030 PAQKYI
-1036 LRELEKVFKD
+1036 LKELEKLFKD
-1046 DAKEDV
+1046 DAEEDL
-1052 KLIISKLIQTVKS
+1052 KSIINELIRTVKS
-1065 IHNSTILR
+1065 IHNPIILQK
-1073 ELKLIKTSDLTG
+1073 LKNIKNHDFMG
-1085 QSLLNK
+1085 QLLLNK
-1091 LIYLYQQYDLK
+1091 LINLDRLYDLK
-1102 AQVNSAPE
+1102 AQINSVPE

-1118 KIICSSALQGLGKS
+1118 KIVCSSDLQGFGKN

>member
-1 MSDIID
+1 MPTNDIID
-7 NRDRHLAEQI
+7 NRTHKLAEQI

-77 IEDRLDAQTYPN
+77 IRDRQEAQEFPN

-110 SDESETLVKNLVQTI
+110 SDESEALVKNLVQTI

-177 SGLNNNTELN
+177 SGLSNNTELN

-199 TNWFDQLWDV
+199 TNWFDELWDV

-260 DISKQLADFQTRAV
+260 DISKKLANFQAV
-274 QNAIQNIQNYGGAFV
+274 AVDNAIKNIRDYGGAFV

-307 MEQKERARTLII
+307 MEQHERARTLII
-319 CPPPLMEMWER
+319 CPPPLMKMWER
-330 YNEKYHLNARVL
+330 YRATYHLNAEIL
-342 SMGMLKSDDE
+342 SMGMLKSDNE

-358 LEDEKYKHR
+358 LEDEIYKHC

-397 KRCCFLTATPRNKSA
+397 RRCCFLTATPRNKSA

-434 QNLKLYFQMVEKGD
+434 PDLKQYFQMVEKGD
-448 RNLPDLLSHILI
+448 RSLPDLLSHILI
-460 RRTRNHILR
+460 RRTRNQILR
-469 FYGLDS
+469 YYGLDS
-475 ETNLSIATSPHIN
+475 ETNLPIDKSPHIN

-521 DTYDGL
+521 DTYNGL

-538 SKQKSLKTLTN
+538 NKQKSLKNLTN

-555 YGLGNYVLASK
+555 YGLGNYVLAAK

-579 SNLRG
+579 ANLRG

-612 ERFLIGLDGGLIPAG
+612 ERFLLGLQEGIIPAG
-627 KEAQDILNDDEAAGE
+627 KDAQAILNDEEAAGE

-663 VGGASLQE
+663 D
-671 NRAKLTK
+671 RAKLTK

-685 ILKQIH
+685 ILNQIH

-732 QYLYNQITDGSKR
+732 QYLYDQITDDSDRK
-745 SDIEVIHS
+745 DIEVIHS

-767 PKANDNYQLKPGET
+767 PKANHNYQLKADET

-850 KERLQRRIQEIHET
+850 KEKLKLRIQEIHET

-882 MYAIYEHRDKQLDL
+882 MYAIYEQSQGKQLNL
-896 FDLEPAPPIDLTDA
+896 FDSEPTEVTNLTDA
-910 EEMLRQ
+910 EETLRQ
-916 LQQHNPNEFDRIVNL
+916 IQRDNPNEFDRIVNL
-931 PNGIRTAKLAQET
+931 PNGIRTAKLAPET

-954 INDPSAKRY
+954 INDSSANRY

-985 MITAKED
+985 IITAKED
-992 TPTALLPQTHN
+992 TPTALLPQNHN
-1003 QTVTQTLRKFGKE
+1003 QTVTQTLRRFSKE
-1016 VKIRQSEQRDVKLT
+1016 VRDRKNEQHSFKLN
-1030 PPQNYI
+1030 PAQKYV
-1036 LRELEKVFKD
+1036 LRELEKLFKND
-1046 DAKEDV
+1046 IEEDL
-1052 KLIISKLIQTVKS
+1052 KLIIHELIKTVES
-1065 IHNSTILR
+1065 IHNQTILR
-1073 ELKLIKTSDLTG
+1073 ELKIIKDNGFVG
-1085 QSLLNK
+1085 QPLLNK
-1091 LIYLYQQYDLK
+1091 VIDLYRQYDLK
-1102 AQVNSAPE
+1102 AQINSTPQ
-1110 PKSDLSIS
+1110 PKNNLSIS
-1118 KIICSSALQGLGKS
+1118 KIVCSSYLQGF

>member
-7 NRDRHLAEQI
+7 NRTHHLAEQI

-77 IEDRLDAQTYPN
+77 IRDRQEAQEFPN

-110 SDESETLVKNLVQTI
+110 SDESETLVKNIVQMI
-125 EEKRLEVKVYTKGVL
+125 EEKCLEVKVYTKGVL
-140 HAKAYIFDYGDIFD
+140 HAKAYIFDYGEIFD

-199 TNWFDQLWDV
+199 TNWFDELWNV

-251 PVDIIIDPN
+251 PVDIAISPN
-260 DISKQLADFQTRAV
+260 DISKQLTQFQKTAV
-274 QNAIQNIQNYGGAFV
+274 NNAIQNIQKYGGAFV

-307 MEQKERARTLII
+307 MEQHEHARTLII
-319 CPPPLMEMWER
+319 CPPPLIKMWRR
-330 YNEKYHLNARVL
+330 YIAKYHLNAEVL
-342 SMGMLKSDDE
+342 SMGMLKGDKE

-358 LEDEKYKHR
+358 LENEIYKYC
-367 DFVLVDESH
+367 DFILVDESH
-376 HLRNYGTQRYKVL
+376 HLRSYKTQRYKVL

-397 KRCCFLTATPRNKSA
+397 RRCCFLTATPRNKSA

-420 LFHQTDITNLPIDP
+420 LFHQTDTTNLPIDP
-434 QNLKLYFQMVEKGD
+434 PDLKLYFEMVEKGD
-448 RNLPDLLSHILI
+448 QSLPDLLSHILI
-460 RRTRNHILR
+460 RRTRNQILR
-469 FYGLDS
+469 YYGLDS
-475 ETNLSIATSPHIN
+475 ENNLPIDKSPHIN

-521 DTYDGL
+521 DTYNGL

-555 YGLGNYVLASK
+555 YGLGNYVLAAK

-579 SNLRG
+579 ANLRG

-612 ERFLIGLDGGLIPAG
+612 ERFLLGLQEGIIPAG
-627 KEAQDILNDDEAAGE
+627 KDAQAILNNEEAAGE

-663 VGGASLQE
+663 

-678 HIAHDLK
+678 HITHDLE

-691 QLVAPITPAQDA
+691 QLVAPITPTQDA

-732 QYLYNQITDGSKR
+732 QYLYDQITDGGDRK
-745 SDIEVIHS
+745 DIEVIHS

-850 KERLQRRIQEIHET
+850 KEKLQRRIQEIHET

-882 MYAIYEHRDKQLDL
+882 MYAIYEQSQGKQLN
-896 FDLEPAPPIDLTDA
+896 FFEPAPTEITNLTDA
-910 EEMLRQ
+910 EEKLRKIQ
-916 LQQHNPNEFDRIVNL
+916 RDNPDEFDRIVNL
-931 PNGIRTAKLAQET
+931 PNGIRTAKLAKET

-954 INDPSAKRY
+954 INDPSEKRY
-963 PQLFL
+963 PQLLL
-968 LDRSGEIIS
+968 LDREGEIIS

-985 MITAKED
+985 IIAAKED
-992 TPTALLPQTHN
+992 TPTAILPQTHN
-1003 QTVTQTLRKFGKE
+1003 QTVTQSLRKFSKE
-1016 VKIRQSEQRDVKLT
+1016 VKIRRSEQRDFKLT
-1030 PPQNYI
+1030 PAQKHI
-1036 LRELEKVFKD
+1036 LKELEKLFKD
-1046 DAKEDV
+1046 DVEEDLKSTIH
-1052 KLIISKLIQTVKS
+1052 KLIRAVES
-1065 IHNSTILR
+1065 IHNPIILQ
-1073 ELKLIKTSDLTG
+1073 ELKNINKNGFVG
-1085 QSLLNK
+1085 QPLLNK
-1091 LIYLYQQYDLK
+1091 VIDLYRQYDLK
-1102 AQVNSAPE
+1102 AQINSVLEPE
-1110 PKSDLSIS
+1110 SDLSIS
-1118 KIICSSALQGLGKS
+1118 RIVCSSDLQGFDKN

>member
-7 NRDRHLAEQI
+7 NQDRHLAEQI

-125 EEKRLEVKVYTKGVL
+125 ESKRLEVKVYTKGVL
-140 HAKAYIFDYGDIFD
+140 HAKAYIFDYGEIFD

-199 TNWFDQLWDV
+199 TNWFDELWDL

-274 QNAIQNIQNYGGAFV
+274 ENALKNIENYGGAFV

-319 CPPPLMEMWER
+319 CPPPLIKMWRR
-330 YNEKYHLNARVL
+330 YIAKYHLNAEVL
-342 SMGMLKSDDE
+342 SMGMLKGDKE

-358 LEDEKYKHR
+358 LENEIYKYC
-367 DFVLVDESH
+367 DFILVDESH
-376 HLRNYGTQRYKVL
+376 HLRSYKTQRYKVL
-389 QAYLAAGD
+389 QEYLAAGD
-397 KRCCFLTATPRNKSA
+397 RRCCFLTATPRNKSA
-412 WDIYHQIK
+412 KDIYHQIK

-434 QNLKLYFQMVEKGD
+434 PDLKQYFSMVEKGE

-469 FYGLDS
+469 FYGFDS
-475 ETNLSIATSPHIN
+475 ETNLPIASNPNFN
-488 EYLSGQRKAYILVGG
+488 EYLSGQRKAYIIVGG
-503 RHQYFP
+503 KHQYFP

-521 DTYDGL
+521 DTYNGL

-538 SKQKSLKTLTN
+538 SKQKSLRTLTN

-555 YGLGNYVLASK
+555 YGLGNYVLPSK

-579 SNLRG
+579 ANLRG

-663 VGGASLQE
+663 D
-671 NRAKLTK
+671 RAKLTK

-745 SDIEVIHS
+745 EDIEVIHS

-850 KERLQRRIQEIHET
+850 KEKLKLRIQEIHET

-916 LQQHNPNEFDRIVNL
+916 LQQHNPDEFDRIVNL
-931 PNGIRTAKLAQET
+931 PNGIRTARLAQET
-944 GTFVFCESSN
+944 GTFVFCESSS
-954 INDPSAKRY
+954 INDPSANRY

-968 LDRSGEIIS
+968 LDRDGEIIS
-977 RDISKILS
+977 RDISTILS
-985 MITAKED
+985 KITAKED
-992 TPTALLPQTHN
+992 TPTALLPQAHN
-1003 QTVTQTLRKFGKE
+1003 QIVTQTLRKFSKE
-1016 VKIRQSEQRDVKLT
+1016 VKQRQSEQRDFKLN
-1030 PPQNYI
+1030 PAQKYI
-1036 LRELEKVFKD
+1036 LRELGNTFKD
-1046 DAKEDV
+1046 DAEAELKSTINE
-1052 KLIISKLIQTVKS
+1052 LIRTVKS
-1065 IHNSTILR
+1065 IHNPTILR
-1073 ELKLIKTSDLTG
+1073 ELKIIKENGFTG
-1085 QSLLNK
+1085 QPLLNK
-1091 LIYLYQQYDLK
+1091 LVYFYNQYDLK
-1102 AQVNSAPE
+1102 AQINSVSE
-1110 PKSDLSIS
+1110 VKSDLSIS
-1118 KIICSSALQGLGKS
+1118 KIICSSDLQGFGKS

>member
-1 MSDIID
+1 
-7 NRDRHLAEQI
+7 
-17 RTNLDSST
+17 
-25 AAHFAVGYFFLSGFT
+25 
-40 AIADKLPHI
+40 
-49 KHLRLLI
+49 
-56 GNTTNRQ
+56 
-63 TIEQIAQGYQQLEL
+63 
-77 IEDRLDAQTYPN
+77 
-89 HQALVTDN
+89 
-97 SKQVRSQLELMEQ
+97 
-110 SDESETLVKNLVQTI
+110 
-125 EEKRLEVKVYTKGVL
+125 
-140 HAKAYIFDYGDIFD
+140 
-154 GKGKKLDR
+154 
-162 SEQGI
+162 
-167 AIVGSSNLTL
+167 
-177 SGLNNNTELN
+177 
-187 VVIHGNDNHQQL
+187 
-199 TNWFDQLWDV
+199 
-209 AEDFDAVLMQEMKQ
+209 MQEMKQ

-230 TPYDVYMKTLYH
+230 TPYDVYMKTLYY

-274 QNAIQNIQNYGGAFV
+274 ENALKNIENYGGALV

-307 MEQKERARTLII
+307 IRARTLII
-319 CPPPLMEMWER
+319 CPPPLIKMWRR
-330 YNEKYHLNARVL
+330 YIAKYHLNAEVL
-342 SMGMLKSDDE
+342 SMGMLKGDKE

-358 LEDEKYKHR
+358 LENEIYKYC
-367 DFVLVDESH
+367 DFILVDESH
-376 HLRNYGTQRYKVL
+376 HLRSYKTQRYKVL
-389 QAYLAAGD
+389 QEYLAAGD
-397 KRCCFLTATPRNKSA
+397 RRCCFLTATPRNKSA

-434 QNLKLYFQMVEKGD
+434 PDLKQYFQMVEKGE

-475 ETNLSIATSPHIN
+475 ETNLSIATSPYIN

-521 DTYDGL
+521 ETYNGL

-538 SKQKSLKTLTN
+538 NKQKSLKTLTN

-555 YGLGNYVLASK
+555 YGLGNYVLAAK

-579 SNLRG
+579 ANLRG

-607 MILAH
+607 MIRAH
-612 ERFLIGLDGGLIPAG
+612 ERFLIGLDGGIIPAG

-678 HIAHDLK
+678 HIDHDLE

-691 QLVAPITPAQDA
+691 KLVAPITPAQDA
-703 KLQTLKQWLAKPDI
+703 KLQTLKQWLAKPDM

-732 QYLYNQITDGSKR
+732 QYLYDQITDDSDR
-745 SDIEVIHS
+745 ADIEVIHS

-820 GRIDRIGTEK
+820 GRID
-830 ETIYGYNFLPELG
+830 Y
-843 IEKNLGL
+843 
-850 KERLQRRIQEIHET
+850 
-864 IGEDSAILDNS
+864 
-875 EQLNENA
+875 
-882 MYAIYEHRDKQLDL
+882 
-896 FDLEPAPPIDLTDA
+896 
-910 EEMLRQ
+910 LR
-916 LQQHNPNEFDRIVNL
+916 
-931 PNGIRTAKLAQET
+931 
-944 GTFVFCESSN
+944 
-954 INDPSAKRY
+954 
-963 PQLFL
+963 
-968 LDRSGEIIS
+968 
-977 RDISKILS
+977 
-985 MITAKED
+985 
-992 TPTALLPQTHN
+992 
-1003 QTVTQTLRKFGKE
+1003 
-1016 VKIRQSEQRDVKLT
+1016 
-1030 PPQNYI
+1030 
-1036 LRELEKVFKD
+1036 
-1046 DAKEDV
+1046 
-1052 KLIISKLIQTVKS
+1052 
-1065 IHNSTILR
+1065 
-1073 ELKLIKTSDLTG
+1073 
-1085 QSLLNK
+1085 
-1091 LIYLYQQYDLK
+1091 
-1102 AQVNSAPE
+1102 
-1110 PKSDLSIS
+1110 
-1118 KIICSSALQGLGKS
+1118 

>member
-7 NRDRHLAEQI
+7 NRTHHLAEQI

-125 EEKRLEVKVYTKGVL
+125 ESKRLEVKVYTKGVL

-199 TNWFDQLWDV
+199 TNWFDELWDV

-260 DISKQLADFQTRAV
+260 DISKQLAEFQTRAV

-297 SYIGAAIVKR
+297 SYIGAAIVKW
-307 MEQKERARTLII
+307 MEQHERARTLII

-412 WDIYHQIK
+412 LDIYYQIK
-420 LFHQTDITNLPIDP
+420 LFHQADITNIPIDP
-434 QNLKLYFQMVEKGD
+434 PDLKQYFQMVEKGE

-521 DTYDGL
+521 DTYNGL

-538 SKQKSLKTLTN
+538 NKQKSLKTLTN

-579 SNLRG
+579 ANLRG

-612 ERFLIGLDGGLIPAG
+612 ERFLIGLNSGLIPAG
-627 KEAQDILNDDEAAGE
+627 KEAQDILKDDEAAGE
-642 DELDIIDA
+642 DELDIIEA

-663 VGGASLQE
+663 D
-671 NRAKLTK
+671 RAKLTK

-691 QLVAPITPAQDA
+691 QLVTPITPAQDA

-732 QYLYNQITDGSKR
+732 QYLYNQITDGSDR
-745 SDIEVIHS
+745 DDIEVIHS

-767 PKANDNYQLKPGET
+767 PKANNNYQLKSGET

-850 KERLQRRIQEIHET
+850 KEKLQHRIQEIHET

-916 LQQHNPNEFDRIVNL
+916 LQQHNPDEFERIVNL
-931 PNGIRTAKLAQET
+931 PNGIRTAKLAQEA

-954 INDPSAKRY
+954 INDPSTNRY

-985 MITAKED
+985 IVAAQEN
-992 TPTALLPQTHN
+992 TPSSLLRQDHN
-1003 QTVTQTLRKFGKE
+1003 QTVTQTLRRFSKE
-1016 VKIRQSEQRDVKLT
+1016 VKQRRSEQHSYKLN
-1030 PPQNYI
+1030 PAQKYI
-1036 LRELEKVFKD
+1036 LRELEKLFKND
-1046 DAKEDV
+1046 TEEDLE
-1052 KLIISKLIQTVKS
+1052 LIINELIRTIQS
-1065 IHNSTILR
+1065 IHNPTIIR
-1073 ELKLIKTSDLTG
+1073 ELKIIKDNGLTG

-1102 AQVNSAPE
+1102 AQINSASE

-1118 KIICSSALQGLGKS
+1118 KIICSSGLQGLGGN

>member
-1 MSDIID
+1 
-7 NRDRHLAEQI
+7 
-17 RTNLDSST
+17 
-25 AAHFAVGYFFLSGFT
+25 
-40 AIADKLPHI
+40 
-49 KHLRLLI
+49 
-56 GNTTNRQ
+56 
-63 TIEQIAQGYQQLEL
+63 
-77 IEDRLDAQTYPN
+77 
-89 HQALVTDN
+89 
-97 SKQVRSQLELMEQ
+97 
-110 SDESETLVKNLVQTI
+110 
-125 EEKRLEVKVYTKGVL
+125 
-140 HAKAYIFDYGDIFD
+140 
-154 GKGKKLDR
+154 
-162 SEQGI
+162 
-167 AIVGSSNLTL
+167 VGSSNLTL

-199 TNWFDQLWDV
+199 TNWFDELWDV

-274 QNAIQNIQNYGGAFV
+274 ENALKNIENYGGAFV

-319 CPPPLMEMWER
+319 CPPPLIEMWER
-330 YNEKYHLNARVL
+330 YNEKYQLNARVL
-342 SMGMLKSDDE
+342 SMGMLKSDNE

-397 KRCCFLTATPRNKSA
+397 RRCCFLTATPRNKSA

-434 QNLKLYFQMVEKGD
+434 PDLKQYFQMVEKGD

-521 DTYDGL
+521 DTYNGL

-538 SKQKSLKTLTN
+538 NKQKSLRTLTN

-555 YGLGNYVLASK
+555 YGLGNYVLATK

-579 SNLRG
+579 ANLRG

-650 LRSVSGKYDIEDF
+650 LRSVSGKYDIADF
-663 VGGASLQE
+663 D
-671 NRAKLTK
+671 RAKLTE
-678 HIAHDLK
+678 HIAHDLE
-685 ILKQIH
+685 ILRQIH
-691 QLVAPITPAQDA
+691 KLVAPITPAQDA

-732 QYLYNQITDGSKR
+732 QYLYDQITADNDR
-745 SDIEVIHS
+745 DDIEVIHS

-850 KERLQRRIQEIHET
+850 KEKLQRRIQEIHET

-916 LQQHNPNEFDRIVNL
+916 LQQHNPDEFDRIVNL
-931 PNGIRTAKLAQET
+931 PNGIRTARLTQET

-954 INDPSAKRY
+954 INDPSEKRY

-985 MITAKED
+985 IISAKED

-1003 QTVTQTLRKFGKE
+1003 QTVTQTLRKFSKE
-1016 VKIRQSEQRDVKLT
+1016 VKHRRSEQRDFKLT
-1030 PPQNYI
+1030 PAQKYI
-1036 LRELEKVFKD
+1036 LKELEKLFKD
-1046 DAKEDV
+1046 DVEEDLRSV
-1052 KLIISKLIQTVKS
+1052 VNELIRTVKS
-1065 IHNSTILR
+1065 IHNPIILQ
-1073 ELKLIKTSDLTG
+1073 ELKNIKNNGSAG

-1091 LIYLYQQYDLK
+1091 LINLDRLYDLK
-1102 AQVNSAPE
+1102 AQINSAPE
-1110 PKSDLSIS
+1110 QKSDLSIS
-1118 KIICSSALQGLGKS
+1118 KIVCSSALQGLGRN

>member
-7 NRDRHLAEQI
+7 NRTHHLAEQI

-110 SDESETLVKNLVQTI
+110 SDESEALVKNLVQTI

-199 TNWFDQLWDV
+199 TNWFDELWDV

-260 DISKQLADFQTRAV
+260 DISKDLAEFQTRAV
-274 QNAIQNIQNYGGAFV
+274 ENALKNIENYGGAFV

-307 MEQKERARTLII
+307 MEQKERARTLIL
-319 CPPPLMEMWER
+319 CPPPLMDMWKR
-330 YNEKYHLNARVL
+330 YRANYHLNAEIL
-342 SMGMLKSDDE
+342 SMGMLKSDNE

-358 LEDEKYKHR
+358 LEDEIYKHC
-367 DFVLVDESH
+367 DFVLIDESH

-397 KRCCFLTATPRNKSA
+397 RRCCFLTATPRNKSA

-434 QNLKLYFQMVEKGD
+434 PDLKQYFQMVEKGE

-475 ETNLSIATSPHIN
+475 ETNLSIATSPYIN

-521 DTYDGL
+521 DTYNGL

-555 YGLGNYVLASK
+555 YGLGNYVLAAK

-579 SNLRG
+579 ANLRG

-627 KEAQDILNDDEAAGE
+627 KEAQGVLNDDEASDE
-642 DELDIIDA
+642 ELDIIAA
-650 LRSVSGKYDIEDF
+650 LRPVSDTYKIEDF
-663 VGGASLQE
+663 DS
-671 NRAKLTK
+671 AKLTK
-678 HIAHDLK
+678 HIAHDLE
-685 ILKQIH
+685 ILRQIH
-691 QLVAPITPAQDA
+691 KLVAPITPAQDA
-703 KLQTLKQWLAKPDI
+703 KLQTLKQWLAKPDM

-732 QYLYNQITDGSKR
+732 KYLYDQITFESDRK
-745 SDIEVIHS
+745 DIEVIHS
-753 NSGKDKGRLVQRFA
+753 NSGKDKGSLVQRFA
-767 PKANDNYQLKPGET
+767 PKSNQYQLKAGET

-850 KERLQRRIQEIHET
+850 KEKLKRRIQEIHET
-864 IGEDSAILDNS
+864 IGEDSAILDND
-875 EQLNENA
+875 EDLNVDA

-916 LQQHNPNEFDRIVNL
+916 LQQHNPDEFDRIVNL
-931 PNGIRTAKLAQET
+931 PNGIRTARLAKET

-954 INDPSAKRY
+954 INDPSEKRY

-968 LDRSGEIIS
+968 LDRDGEIIS

-985 MITAKED
+985 IITAKED

-1003 QTVTQTLRKFGKE
+1003 QTVTQTLRKFSKE
-1016 VKIRQSEQRDVKLT
+1016 VSDRRSEQRDVKLT
-1030 PPQNYI
+1030 PTQKYI
-1036 LRELEKVFKD
+1036 LKELGKLFKD
-1046 DAKEDV
+1046 DAEEDLRSTINE
-1052 KLIISKLIQTVKS
+1052 LIRAVKS
-1065 IHNSTILR
+1065 IHNPIILQ
-1073 ELKLIKTSDLTG
+1073 ELKNIKSNGFTG
-1085 QSLLNK
+1085 QPLLNK
-1091 LIYLYQQYDLK
+1091 LINLYRQYDLK
-1102 AQVNSAPE
+1102 AQINSVLE

-1118 KIICSSALQGLGKS
+1118 KIVCSSDLQSLGRN

>member
-125 EEKRLEVKVYTKGVL
+125 ESKRLEVKVYTKGVL

-167 AIVGSSNLTL
+167 EIVGSSNLTL

-199 TNWFDQLWDV
+199 TNWFDELWDV

-274 QNAIQNIQNYGGAFV
+274 ENALKNIENYGGAFV

-330 YNEKYHLNARVL
+330 YNEKYQLNARVL
-342 SMGMLKSDDE
+342 SMGMLKSDNE
-352 HGLRTL
+352 HGFRTL

-389 QAYLAAGD
+389 QEYLAAGD
-397 KRCCFLTATPRNKSA
+397 RRCCFLTATPRNKSA
-412 WDIYHQIK
+412 KDIYHQIK

-434 QNLKLYFQMVEKGD
+434 PDLKQYFSMVEKGE

-521 DTYDGL
+521 DTYNGL

-579 SNLRG
+579 ANLRG

-627 KEAQDILNDDEAAGE
+627 KEAQGVLNDDEASDE
-642 DELDIIDA
+642 ELDIIAA
-650 LRSVSGKYDIEDF
+650 LRPVSDTYKIEDF
-663 VGGASLQE
+663 DS
-671 NRAKLTK
+671 AKLTK
-678 HIAHDLK
+678 HIAHDLE
-685 ILKQIH
+685 ILRQIH
-691 QLVAPITPAQDA
+691 KLVAPITPAQDA
-703 KLQTLKQWLAKPDI
+703 KLQTLNQWLAKPDI

-732 QYLYNQITDGSKR
+732 QYLYDQITDGNDR

-850 KERLQRRIQEIHET
+850 KEKLQRRIQEIHET

-916 LQQHNPNEFDRIVNL
+916 LQQHNPDEFDRIVNL
-931 PNGIRTAKLAQET
+931 PNGIRTARLTKET

-954 INDPSAKRY
+954 INDPSEKRY

-968 LDRSGEIIS
+968 LDPDGKEIS

-985 MITAKED
+985 IITAKED

-1003 QTVTQTLRKFGKE
+1003 QTVTQTLRKFSKE
-1016 VKIRQSEQRDVKLT
+1016 VKHRRSEQRDFKLT
-1030 PPQNYI
+1030 PAQKYI
-1036 LRELEKVFKD
+1036 LKELEKLFKD
-1046 DAKEDV
+1046 DAEEDLRSIV
-1052 KLIISKLIQTVKS
+1052 NELIRTVKS
-1065 IHNSTILR
+1065 IHNPIILQ
-1073 ELKLIKTSDLTG
+1073 ELKNIKNNGSAG

-1091 LIYLYQQYDLK
+1091 LIKLYQQYDLK
-1102 AQVNSAPE
+1102 AQINSVSA

-1118 KIICSSALQGLGKS
+1118 KIVCSSALQGLGRN

>member
-89 HQALVTDN
+89 HQALITDN

-140 HAKAYIFDYGDIFD
+140 HAKAYIFDYGEIFD

-177 SGLNNNTELN
+177 SGLKNNTELN

-199 TNWFDQLWDV
+199 TNWFDELWDV

-260 DISKQLADFQTRAV
+260 DISKKLANFQAV
-274 QNAIQNIQNYGGAFV
+274 AVDNAIKNIRDYGGAFV

-307 MEQKERARTLII
+307 MEQHERARTLII
-319 CPPPLMEMWER
+319 CPPPLMKMWER
-330 YNEKYHLNARVL
+330 YRATYHLNAEIL
-342 SMGMLKSDDE
+342 SMGMLKSDNE

-358 LEDEKYKHR
+358 LEDEIYKHC

-397 KRCCFLTATPRNKSA
+397 RRCCFLTATPRNKSA

-434 QNLKLYFQMVEKGD
+434 PDLKQYFQMVEKGD
-448 RNLPDLLSHILI
+448 RSLPDLLSHILI
-460 RRTRNHILR
+460 RRTRNQILR

-475 ETNLSIATSPHIN
+475 ETNLPIDKSPHIN
-488 EYLSGQRKAYILVGG
+488 EYLSGQRKAYIIVGG
-503 RHQYFP
+503 KHQYFP

-521 DTYDGL
+521 DTYNGL

-538 SKQKSLKTLTN
+538 NKQKSLKTLTN

-555 YGLGNYVLASK
+555 YGLGNYVLVSK

-579 SNLRG
+579 ANLRG

-599 AFQQTIDR
+599 AFQQTIER

-612 ERFLIGLDGGLIPAG
+612 ERFLLGLQEGIIPAG
-627 KEAQDILNDDEAAGE
+627 KDAQAILNDEEAAGE

-663 VGGASLQE
+663 D
-671 NRAKLTK
+671 RPKLTK

-732 QYLYNQITDGSKR
+732 QYLYNRITDGSKR
-745 SDIEVIHS
+745 EDIEVIHS

-767 PKANDNYQLKPGET
+767 PNANDNYQLKPGET

-850 KERLQRRIQEIHET
+850 KEKLQRRIQEIHKT

-882 MYAIYEHRDKQLDL
+882 MYAIYEQSQGKQLN
-896 FDLEPAPPIDLTDA
+896 FFEPEPTEVTNLTDA
-910 EEMLRQ
+910 EEKLRKIQ
-916 LQQHNPNEFDRIVNL
+916 RDNPDEFDRIVNL

-954 INDPSAKRY
+954 INDPSEKRY

-985 MITAKED
+985 IITAKED

-1003 QTVTQTLRKFGKE
+1003 QTVTQTLRRFIKE
-1016 VKIRQSEQRDVKLT
+1016 VKHRRSEQRDVKLT
-1030 PPQNYI
+1030 PPQKYI
-1036 LRELEKVFKD
+1036 LKELEKLFKG
-1046 DAKEDV
+1046 DV
-1052 KLIISKLIQTVKS
+1052 EEALKPTINELIKTVKS
-1065 IHNSTILR
+1065 INNPIVLK
-1073 ELKLIKTSDLTG
+1073 ELKDIKNNGFTG
-1085 QSLLNK
+1085 QPLLNQ
-1091 LIYLYQQYDLK
+1091 LANLYRQYDLK
-1102 AQVNSAPE
+1102 TQINSVSE

-1118 KIICSSALQGLGKS
+1118 KIVCSSALQPSFRR